1 MRIYIAADGKP
12 LTACTT
18 RTLSNI
24 VQQGRWGKSVTDMNG
39 ATADEMTEQCAV
51 ILNARER
58 GRLPE
63 TV

>member
-18 RTLSNI
+18 RMLHNI
-24 VQQGRWGKSVTDMNG
+24 VNHGRWAASVTQPNG
-39 ATADEMTEQCAV
+39 ATEAEMTEQCAV
-51 ILNARER
+51 ILLARER
-58 GRLPE
+58 GLLPE